1 MIQIDSAPFEKRLQL
16 CETVYLAIDSALVL
30 IVLGWSGPSGT
41 EKGIQL
47 RSGIGRKHVPIA
59 K

>member
-1 MIQIDSAPFEKRLQL
+1 
-16 CETVYLAIDSALVL
+16 LAIDSALVL
-30 IVLGWSGPSGT
+30 FVLGWSGPSGT